1 MSHEQTTTEQQ
12 QQQQHK
18 DLATGIPDPEVV
30 PKAKRRQFTA
40 KYKLR
45 IVREADA
52 CTEPGQIGSL
62 LRREG
67 LYSSYLTKWRQQR
80 EDGQLQALSSKKRG
94 RKPEDPS
101 VEELAQLQRENKRC
115 NARSGRTRVLISTMP
130 CPPATML
137 AKASSSLSIGR
148 WSMTFCRMCTCCSTG
163 FQRRF
168 CRMSTPITA
177 RLARLENSV

>member
-1 MSHEQTTTEQQ
+1 MRHQQQEQQ
-12 QQQQHK
+12 K

-67 LYSSYLTKWRQQR
+67 LYSSYLSKWRRQQ
-80 EDGQLQALSSKKRG
+80 EEGQLQALSSKKRG

-101 VEELAQLQRENKRC
+101 VEELAQLQRENE
-115 NARSGRTRVLISTMP
+115 
-130 CPPATML
+130 
-137 AKASSSLSIGR
+137 
-148 WSMTFCRMCTCCSTG
+148 
-163 FQRRF
+163 
-168 CRMSTPITA
+168 
-177 RLARLENSV
+177 RLRARLEQAEIIIDVQKKLSKLLGLTTDTTENDESES

>member
-12 QQQQHK
+12 QQQQQEQQEQQQK
-18 DLATGIPDPEVV
+18 DLATRIPNPEVV

-40 KYKLR
+40 EYKLR

-67 LYSSYLTKWRQQR
+67 LYSSYLSKWRQQR

-101 VEELAQLQRENKRC
+101 VEELAQLQRENE
-115 NARSGRTRVLISTMP
+115 
-130 CPPATML
+130 
-137 AKASSSLSIGR
+137 
-148 WSMTFCRMCTCCSTG
+148 
-163 FQRRF
+163 
-168 CRMSTPITA
+168 
-177 RLARLENSV
+177 RLRIRLEQAEIIIDVQKKLSQLLGLTTDTTERDENAS

>member
-12 QQQQHK
+12 QQQQEQQQK
-18 DLATGIPDPEVV
+18 DLATRIPDPEVV

-52 CTEPGQIGSL
+52 CTESGQIGSL

-67 LYSSYLTKWRQQR
+67 LYSSYLSKWRQQR
-80 EDGQLQALSSKKRG
+80 EEGQLQALSSKKRG

-101 VEELAQLQRENKRC
+101 VEELAQLQRENE
-115 NARSGRTRVLISTMP
+115 
-130 CPPATML
+130 
-137 AKASSSLSIGR
+137 
-148 WSMTFCRMCTCCSTG
+148 
-163 FQRRF
+163 
-168 CRMSTPITA
+168 
-177 RLARLENSV
+177 RLRARLEQAEIIIDVQKKLSQLLGLTTDTTESNENAL